1 MSAQVESESAQASV
15 EHPARK
21 RNGATLEQ
29 VAALAGV
36 SRATASRAIN
46 DNPRVSQRSREAVQE
61 AIEQLGYVP
70 NWAARS
76 LVTRRTES
84 IALVFGE
91 PDTRLFPDPVLAGLV
106 RGISERMA
114 GTEFQLVILLP
125 QGLGQSAPLAHYLD
139 NGHVDGVLFSS
150 LHGEDTLP
158 ERLAERG
165 MPVVVNGRP
174 TEAPVSFVD
183 VDNLGGA
190 HAAVKHLLDRGRRR
204 IAEIRGPADMGA
216 AVDRHDGYRRALR
229 EAGLKVDATLVA
241 TGEFTAQGAEA
252 AMRALLERRPDL
264 DAVFAASD
272 AMALAALK
280 VLQANGRR
288 VPDDVAVVGFDDT
301 QSASEADPPLTTVRQ
316 PVTRMGHTMAGRMLH
331 MITTG
336 DTSPSTTI
344 FDTELIVRSST

>member
-1 MSAQVESESAQASV
+1 MS
-15 EHPARK
+15 K
-21 RNGATLEQ
+21 RNSATLEQ

-46 DNPRVSQRSREAVQE
+46 DSPRVSQRSREAVQE
-61 AIEQLGYVP
+61 AIEKLGYVP

-106 RGISERMA
+106 RGISERLA

-125 QGLGQSAPLAHYLD
+125 HGLGRSAPLAHYLD

-150 LHGEDTLP
+150 LHGEDSLP
-158 ERLAERG
+158 LKLAERG

-174 TEAPVSFVD
+174 TDAPVSYVD

-190 HAAVKHLLDRGRRR
+190 HAAVEHLLDRGRRR
-204 IAEIRGPADMGA
+204 IAEIRGPIDMGA
-216 AVDRHDGYRRALR
+216 AVDRHDGYRRALA
-229 EAGLKVDATLVA
+229 EARIKVDPSLVA
-241 TGEFTAQGAEA
+241 IGEFTAGGADA
-252 AMRALLERRPDL
+252 AMRSLLERRPDL

-272 AMALAALK
+272 TMALSALK
-280 VLQANGRR
+280 VLHDQGRR
-288 VPDDVAVVGFDDT
+288 VPEDVAVVGFDDT
-301 QSASEADPPLTTVRQ
+301 ERAPEADPPLTTVRQ
-316 PVTRMGHTMAGRMLH
+316 PVTRMGHAMAERMLQ

-336 DTSPSTTI
+336 DTSPRTTV